1 MLGCAASSSL
11 HRIFSRF
18 RVAATLVGVRGLLIA
33 VASFVVESGLEG
45 VQASAVVVHGLS
57 GPVACWIFLD

>member
-33 VASFVVESGLEG
+33 VASFVVESGL
-45 VQASAVVVHGLS
+45 
-57 GPVACWIFLD
+57 